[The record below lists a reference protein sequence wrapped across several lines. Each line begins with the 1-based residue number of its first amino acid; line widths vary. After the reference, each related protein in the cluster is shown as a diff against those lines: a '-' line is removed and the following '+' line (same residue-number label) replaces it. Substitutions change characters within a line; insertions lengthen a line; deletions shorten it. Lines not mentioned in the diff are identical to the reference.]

1 MISFTKST
9 LDMNKL
15 HMLLLERRSLIIKDF
30 LNHDKSDRHFQNFKL
45 DFDGDS
51 IVLSC
56 SSPSNPLK
64 LHRILEVSDD
74 RGLDFI
80 LSGSLL
86 TSWNRASH
94 HLTIDDL
101 LKFGILDESKVAYV
115 ATYEASTKP
124 YGTECRL
131 LGVYNSFAELQLQF
145 SRLIQLTESVED
157 YRPIDDVEV
166 NVVKLNA
173 LEDLYLN
180 GYQE

>member
-1 MISFTKST
+1 MISFTKSA

-15 HMLLLERRSLIIKDF
+15 HMLLLERRALIIEDF
-30 LNHDKSDRHFQNFKL
+30 LKYHLDSQTFQNFNL
-45 DFDGDS
+45 MFDGDS

-56 SSPSNPLK
+56 ESSSDPFRLYR
-64 LHRILEVSDD
+64 LLEVSDD
-74 RGLDFI
+74 RGLDFNPVGH
-80 LSGSLL
+80 LRLE
-86 TSWNRASH
+86 WNISFS

-101 LKFGILDESKVAYV
+101 LKFGVLDESKVAYV

-124 YGTECRL
+124 YSTECRL

-145 SRLIQLTESVED
+145 SRLIQPTESVED

>member
-15 HMLLLERRSLIIKDF
+15 HLLLLERRALIIEDF
-30 LNHDKSDRHFQNFKL
+30 IKSNRPDQNFQNFKL

-51 IVLSC
+51 IVLLC
-56 SSPSNPLK
+56 SSSVNL
-64 LHRILEVSDD
+64 LNIHRILEVSDYL
-74 RGLDFI
+74 GIHFN

-86 TSWNRASH
+86 MHWDRSSEN
-94 HLTIDDL
+94 LTVDDL
-101 LKFGILDESKVAYV
+101 IKFGILDESKVSYV
-115 ATYEASTKP
+115 ATYEASDEP
-124 YGTECRL
+124 YSTECRL
-131 LGVYNSFAELQLQF
+131 LGVYSSFAELQLQF
-145 SRLIQLTESVED
+145 SKLNNL
-157 YRPIDDVEV
+157 DDIEV

>member
-15 HMLLLERRSLIIKDF
+15 HLLLLERRALMIEDF
-30 LNHDKSDRHFQNFKL
+30 LKSNNSIQSFQDFKL

-124 YGTECRL
+124 YSTECRL
-131 LGVYNSFAELQLQF
+131 LEVYNSFAELQLQF
-145 SRLIQLTESVED
+145 SKLNDL
-157 YRPIDDVEV
+157 DDITV
-166 NVVKLNA
+166 NVVKTNA
-173 LEDLYLN
+173 LEDLFLN

>member
-15 HMLLLERRSLIIKDF
+15 HILLLERRALIAEDF
-30 LNHDKSDRHFQNFKL
+30 QKSNNSIQSFQDFKL
-45 DFDGDS
+45 TYDSDS
-51 IVLSC
+51 ISFTCASSSNLS
-56 SSPSNPLK
+56 NF
-64 LHRILEVSDD
+64 HRVLEVSDYSQLQFD
-74 RGLDFI
+74 
-80 LSGSLL
+80 LSGSLRM
-86 TSWNRASH
+86 SWDRISS

-101 LKFGILDESKVAYV
+101 LKFGILDESKIAYV
-115 ATYEASTKP
+115 ATYEASTEP
-124 YGTECRL
+124 YSTECRL

-145 SRLIQLTESVED
+145 SKLCDL
-157 YRPIDDVEV
+157 DDVEV

>member
-9 LDMNKL
+9 LDINKL
-15 HMLLLERRSLIIKDF
+15 HMLLLERRSLIIENF
-30 LNHDKSDRHFQNFKL
+30 LKYQKYQQDSQTFQNFKL

-56 SSPSNPLK
+56 ESSLNPSRLYR
-64 LHRILEVSDD
+64 LLEVSDD
-74 RGLDFI
+74 RGLDFNPVGN
-80 LSGSLL
+80 LRLE
-86 TSWNRASH
+86 WNISFE

-115 ATYEASTKP
+115 ATYEASTEP
-124 YGTECRL
+124 YSTECRL
-131 LGVYNSFAELQLQF
+131 LGVYSSFAELRLQTSKIF
-145 SRLIQLTESVED
+145 RN
-157 YRPIDDVEV
+157 IDDFEV
-166 NVVKLNA
+166 NAVKLNA